1 MQKYDR
7 KYFEDNFD
15 NPNIPN
21 IPDSIKVKSIRKKI
35 LKISDINSDTFLSQI
50 RVNDDI
56 AARARRLNESFNGI
70 FEVSVY
76 DPITM
81 EKLSQITL
89 ETDILV

>member
-1 MQKYDR
+1 MVILS
-7 KYFEDNFD
+7 
-15 NPNIPN
+15 NIVTGVSYEN
-21 IPDSIKVKSIRKKI
+21 GANVSDAMHQYISELFNRLHEI
-35 LKISDINSDTFLSQI
+35 LMLISQNVDI
-50 RVNDDI
+50 
-56 AARARRLNESFNGI
+56 RLNESFNGI

>member
-15 NPNIPN
+15 KPHIPN

-56 AARARRLNESFNGI
+56 AARATRLNGSFNTGI
-70 FEVSVY
+70 DWDS
-76 DPITM
+76 
-81 EKLSQITL
+81 L
-89 ETDILV
+89 